1 MEDSWSEKLNGQIP
15 EDLGREIE
23 IFETQIE
30 LRRRG
35 EVDERLFAE
44 TRLRRGVYGQRY
56 DNGHRHDGDDNQ
68 PLLYSEHPTKG
79 PDTVW
84 DAPGMLRIKI
94 PYGRLTNEQIDVLA
108 EVAEDYA
115 DSISHVTTRQDIQL
129 HFVHIEDTPDIM
141 RRLAVVGIT
150 TREACGNSVRNV
162 TACHLAGVCKT
173 EVFDISPYAEALK
186 TFLLGHPDVQD
197 FGRKMKPAFSGCA
210 NEACGLVNMHDL
222 GFVAATRMENGV
234 ERRGFEFYVG
244 GGLGAI
250 PHPAQLLDE
259 FVTEDE
265 ILPLSQAVCRVFSR
279 LGERENRGRARIKF
293 LVAKLGI
300 EEFRRLVFE
309 ERAELPHDPQW
320 TAYLEELEDY
330 EEKPLAEGASL
341 EFKGNGDQSD
351 GFRSWHR
358 TNVRAQRQEG
368 YAVATIKLPLGDITS
383 DQMRALADIAREFVG
398 DAVRL
403 TVEQNIVLRWVTEAD
418 LPRLYEALEAVDL
431 GQPGAETIADLT
443 ACPGTDTCKL
453 GIASSR
459 GLATELSGHMAQLD
473 EESDQA
479 LRGLRIK
486 ASGCFNSCG
495 QHHVSDLGFY
505 GISRKKDGRLVPHFQ
520 VVLGGKW
527 SENAGSFGLATLA
540 IPSKNIPEVVRRVTG
555 RYVQEREEGESFTDF
570 VGRLGKAEVKR
581 FLQDLTAVPAYDE
594 DPSFYSDWGDPREYS
609 MEDYGEGECA
619 GEIVPLVE
627 FLLQSSE
634 REVFEAQLFLDSGD
648 LARAKAISYRAMLSA
663 AMALV
668 KTEFLNITDDANQIV
683 DEFRTRFHD
692 TKRFH
697 DRFAGAKFANY
708 LFQAHEVGG
717 NGGRPEQAREKVE
730 EAQLFIE
737 AAYACYEK
745 MVTTGVA

>member
-1 MEDSWSEKLNGQIP
+1 MMEDSWSEKLNGQIP

-210 NEACGLVNMHDL
+210 KEACGLVNMHDL

-320 TAYLEELEDY
+320 TAYLEELGDY

-341 EFKGNGDQSD
+341 EFKGNGDHSD
-351 GFRSWHR
+351 SFRSWHR

-418 LPRLYEALEAVDL
+418 L
-431 GQPGAETIADLT
+431 
-443 ACPGTDTCKL
+443 
-453 GIASSR
+453 
-459 GLATELSGHMAQLD
+459 
-473 EESDQA
+473 
-479 LRGLRIK
+479 
-486 ASGCFNSCG
+486 
-495 QHHVSDLGFY
+495 
-505 GISRKKDGRLVPHFQ
+505 
-520 VVLGGKW
+520 
-527 SENAGSFGLATLA
+527 
-540 IPSKNIPEVVRRVTG
+540 
-555 RYVQEREEGESFTDF
+555 
-570 VGRLGKAEVKR
+570 
-581 FLQDLTAVPAYDE
+581 
-594 DPSFYSDWGDPREYS
+594 
-609 MEDYGEGECA
+609 
-619 GEIVPLVE
+619 
-627 FLLQSSE
+627 
-634 REVFEAQLFLDSGD
+634 
-648 LARAKAISYRAMLSA
+648 
-663 AMALV
+663 
-668 KTEFLNITDDANQIV
+668 
-683 DEFRTRFHD
+683 
-692 TKRFH
+692 
-697 DRFAGAKFANY
+697 
-708 LFQAHEVGG
+708 
-717 NGGRPEQAREKVE
+717 
-730 EAQLFIE
+730 
-737 AAYACYEK
+737 
-745 MVTTGVA
+745 